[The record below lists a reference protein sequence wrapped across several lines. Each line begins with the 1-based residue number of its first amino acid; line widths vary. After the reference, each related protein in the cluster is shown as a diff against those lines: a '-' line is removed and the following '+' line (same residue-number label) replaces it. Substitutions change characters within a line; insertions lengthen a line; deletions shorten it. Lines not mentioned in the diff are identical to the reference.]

1 MNGFRDSKEQTLN
14 AASSGL
20 ELLKE
25 VKVDAIIGPQKS
37 AQANFLMDL
46 GDKAKVPVISFSA
59 TSPSLRPRS
68 PYFIQTGLSDDAQA
82 GAIAAIVESFKCA
95 PNSTFSIPLRIVS
108 RLLQQEISC
117 VQGLHLWR
125 IYGVIVH
132 LK

>member
-1 MNGFRDSKEQTLN
+1 
-14 AASSGL
+14 
-20 ELLKE
+20 
-25 VKVDAIIGPQKS
+25 
-37 AQANFLMDL
+37 MDL

-125 IYGVIVH
+125 NSSSQINDELYKGYRKGNSEKKINEITAGLFGRNYLHVS
-132 LK
+132 LQ